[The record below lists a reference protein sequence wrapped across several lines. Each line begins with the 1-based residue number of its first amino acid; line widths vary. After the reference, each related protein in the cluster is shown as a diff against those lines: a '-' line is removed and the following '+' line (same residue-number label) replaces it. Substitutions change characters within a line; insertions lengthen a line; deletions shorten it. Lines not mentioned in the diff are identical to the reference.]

1 MKKKNRQ
8 INRLS
13 RASAQALLLSTAIL
27 TAACASVP
35 ELPPQP
41 KAKDLQIYSA
51 QELFRGPTG
60 EWPATTWWTAYG
72 DAQLNELIA
81 EALDGAPDLAQAE
94 ARLRQAEAIAQ
105 QAGASRLP
113 QISAD
118 ASVAAIKQSYNNGIP
133 QAFVPQGW
141 QDTGRAALNFS
152 YELDFWGRNRALV
165 AAATSDA
172 EAARAD
178 VAQARLTLSTA
189 VAAAYADLVQLYAD
203 SASTERAVA
212 VRRST
217 EELLSQR
224 LAQGLENQGAVSRA
238 EAGRAGEEA
247 KLAAIGE
254 AIALTKTYIAALLGA
269 GPDRG
274 LAIDVPQVPS
284 LKPFGL
290 PANLKAELIGRRP
303 DVVASRLRAEAAAQ
317 RINVARADFYPN
329 VNLSAVIGVQSLGVD
344 MLTRSGSDFGSF
356 GPAISLP
363 IFTGGQLRGAYR
375 GARAE
380 YDAAVAA
387 YDAAVTQALHDVADA
402 ALSQRA
408 LNVRLESSREA
419 LAASQNAYRI
429 IDMRYRGGLS
439 TYLEVLS
446 AEESLIA
453 NTQAVAELETR
464 AFTLD
469 VALIRALGGG
479 FQQ

>member
-1 MKKKNRQ
+1 MKKINRQ
-8 INRLS
+8 INGLS
-13 RASAQALLLSTAIL
+13 RAIAQALLLSTALL

-41 KAKDLQIYSA
+41 KAKDLDIYSA
-51 QELFRGPTG
+51 QELFRAPTA

-105 QAGASRLP
+105 QARASRLP

-118 ASVAAIKQSYNNGIP
+118 TSVAAVKQSYNNGIP

-217 EELLSQR
+217 EDLLSQR

-274 LAIDVPQVPS
+274 LAIDVPQAPS

-363 IFTGGQLRGAYR
+363 IFTGGQLQGAYR

-439 TYLEVLS
+439 TYLEVLA